1 MNRKQSLTIF
11 IALFL
16 FSFLLFAQVVHS
28 QTETPSTS
36 PSEEAQPAN
45 GFDPLAIGAIATVV
59 VVAAMIVVV
68 FVVFK
73 KKGVSEES
81 LRKVPASAFQE
92 WVIRKFNGKPSDPS
106 TGVTGFT
113 QGGQPLLILQT
124 DRVGLDEVETF
135 VNVLARGKAQKGAIV
150 AFGFSNDSTEGK
162 IKALDNE
169 IVLEMFRIKE
179 LLNKR
184 YSRRIATLASSPVT
198 FTPSRTCVPTVAP
211 EPKPTLLEKFENLPN
226 ESQEAVTGIKPRVFV
241 SYSSTEVA
249 DQVKEMLEFLH
260 YDFVVGDKEEATV
273 PISEGKFELMKNCD
287 CAVINIAAAEQER
300 RYSGLYILS
309 SNITSEVNAA
319 YLKYD
324 TQVILLVE
332 RKVNLPANFTGLKI
346 IQYDNDDLSFNA
358 AMDLKKALADFK
370 KL

>member
-1 MNRKQSLTIF
+1 MNKKLSLPIF

-16 FSFLLFAQVVHS
+16 FSVIFVPQIVNC
-28 QTETPSTS
+28 QTETPGTS
-36 PSEEAQPAN
+36 PTEEAQPAN
-45 GFDPLAIGAIATVV
+45 GLDLLLIGAIAAVV
-59 VVAAMIVVV
+59 VVVVLVIVV

-73 KKGVSEES
+73 KKGVNEEG
-81 LRKVPASAFQE
+81 LRNVPASAFQE
-92 WVIRKFNGKPSDPS
+92 WVIKKFNGKPSDPS
-106 TGVTGFT
+106 TGVTGLT
-113 QGGQPLLILQT
+113 QGGQPLLILQN
-124 DRVGLDEVETF
+124 DNVGLDEVEAF
-135 VNVLARGKAQKGAIV
+135 VNLLVRGKAQKGTIV
-150 AFGFSNDSTEGK
+150 AFGFSNDSHEGK

-169 IVLEMFRIKE
+169 IMLEMFRVKE

-184 YSRRIATLASSPVT
+184 YSKRITALASTPVS
-198 FTPSRTCVPTVAP
+198 FTPSRTFVPSVTPA
-211 EPKPTLLEKFENLPN
+211 PKPALLEKFENLPN
-226 ESQEAVTGIKPRVFV
+226 EPQEAITGVRPRIFV
-241 SYSSTEVA
+241 SNSSTEVA

-273 PISEGKFELMKNCD
+273 PISEGKFALMKNCD

-300 RYSGLYILS
+300 RYSGLYILN

-324 TQVILLVE
+324 TQVVLLVE
-332 RKVNLPANFTGLKI
+332 KKVNLPPNFTGLKI

-358 AMDLKKALADFK
+358 AMDLRKALAEFK